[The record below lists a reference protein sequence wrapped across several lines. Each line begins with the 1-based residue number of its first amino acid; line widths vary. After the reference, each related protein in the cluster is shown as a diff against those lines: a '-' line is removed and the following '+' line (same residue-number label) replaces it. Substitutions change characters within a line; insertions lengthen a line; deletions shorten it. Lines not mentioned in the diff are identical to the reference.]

1 MAVAETVEQVGA
13 DATIAPLDTDDHS
26 TAIDA
31 LANLVY
37 AKTAA
42 LDCGDIPVT
51 VGALDSEAMSPD
63 LHLALALFRKLSE
76 TPAGGISGGIAELG
90 DHLVNL
96 DRQLQQRRDR
106 HFLESHGV
114 ITGGEHR
121 HFEYTSGRHGMH
133 YAEKFRLLEQPAV
146 TAELCMKIA
155 SFARGLDEVP
165 RVIVGPV
172 TGGIIVAYETARQMG
187 GGVRAF
193 FAEAN
198 GHPDQLDFGRGFSF
212 KKGEPVLV
220 VDDVLTTG
228 GSLRKTVDAVRAAK
242 GQPVGVAV
250 LINRSKIIEG
260 EFQDL
265 PFQACLTVDLPQFEP
280 GAETCPQCADSI
292 PVESPKS

>member
-1 MAVAETVEQVGA
+1 MAVAATVEQVGV
-13 DATIAPLDTDDHS
+13 DATIAPLDADDHS

-31 LANLVY
+31 LADLVY
-37 AKTAA
+37 ARTAA
-42 LDCGDIPVT
+42 LDCGDVT
-51 VGALDSEAMSPD
+51 VEALD

-76 TPAGGISGGIAELG
+76 TPAGEISGGIAELG
-90 DHLVNL
+90 DHLVSF

-198 GHPDQLDFGRGFSF
+198 GHPDQLYFGRGFSF
-212 KKGEPVLV
+212 KKDEPVLV

-228 GSLRKTVDAVRAAK
+228 GSLRKTIDAVRAAE

-250 LINRSKIIEG
+250 LINRSKIEG
-260 EFQDL
+260 EFHDL

-280 GAETCPQCADSI
+280 GAETCPQCANRI
-292 PVESPKS
+292 PAESPKS